1 MGGTSNQMIQ
11 TMDDLLLLS
20 MLIKVTTP
28 ELKAAQRHKQEEAAL
43 LRAKEESQRK
53 VRENFSS
60 GVMTKKFFNSVV
72 HITYI
77 QHTKAWMMT
86 IKCLT

>member
-1 MGGTSNQMIQ
+1 MIQ

-53 VRENFSS
+53 VQQWRNDQEIF
-60 GVMTKKFFNSVV
+60 
-72 HITYI
+72 
-77 QHTKAWMMT
+77 
-86 IKCLT
+86 